1 MATREKC
8 PTCRWLGVHARSCPE
23 NLDRDVLEGD
33 EREVFRAAFAA
44 QSVLVPLEQV
54 CADAGTRAV
63 EIWRLHLKSDTPSL
77 LKDPDA

>member
-1 MATREKC
+1 MAEREQC
-8 PTCRWLGVHARSCPE
+8 DWCGGEHPDGACRRPALQ
-23 NLDRDVLEGD
+23 GD
-33 EREVFRAAFAA
+33 EREIFRAAFAA
-44 QSVLVPLEQV
+44 QSLTVPLEQV